1 MHKSPNPASL
11 ARQRRLAGFSLVQV
25 MIATAI
31 IVIVGLSSVQAL
43 VMMNRKASVM
53 RTFSNA
59 RAVVQRNIDT
69 AMGVPWTLTLEPP
82 ILALT
87 SATGSVY
94 DDDGGGDN
102 QVNIALLRSGTTAL
116 IKGTLTRIVVAE
128 PNPDGAVLR
137 RITFRLNYNYRGRPY
152 NFAMSTLRTQD

>member
-1 MHKSPNPASL
+1 MLTSLHPVSL
-11 ARQRRLAGFSLVQV
+11 AARRGLAGFSLVQV
-25 MIATAI
+25 MVATAI
-31 IVIVGLSSVQAL
+31 IVIVGLASVQAL

-69 AMGVPWTLTLEPP
+69 AMGVPYTLALEPP

-87 SATGSVY
+87 PVTGFVY

-102 QVNIALLRSGTTAL
+102 QVNIALL
-116 IKGTLTRIVVAE
+116 
-128 PNPDGAVLR
+128 
-137 RITFRLNYNYRGRPY
+137 
-152 NFAMSTLRTQD
+152 